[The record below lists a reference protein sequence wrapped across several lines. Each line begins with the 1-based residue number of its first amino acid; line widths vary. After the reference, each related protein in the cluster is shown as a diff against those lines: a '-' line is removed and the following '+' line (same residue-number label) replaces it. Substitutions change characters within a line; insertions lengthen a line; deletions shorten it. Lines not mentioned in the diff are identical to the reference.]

1 MGPQGFGHPRQGTN
15 IFPLRRMKGSLSY
28 DTASS
33 DPILTVVGMVF
44 LLLIFTT
51 PVIFFAEQGDRRY
64 AEERHRKSLITQL
77 RSEWIFHLKRLLFQS
92 RTYITSV
99 LFCSPNFLH
108 KQLVIN
114 DNSNLVSSSTNNQNL
129 EKVVSPQ
136 HENMSVLQHLYL
148 ELQQLFLRFKSHSIS
163 RRNWG
168 ISTKNITQ
176 GSSHLYDDKLASA
189 EISWEI

>member
-1 MGPQGFGHPRQGTN
+1 MGPQGFGHPQQGTN

-28 DTASS
+28 DTSSS

-51 PVIFFAEQGDRRY
+51 ACKKFAEQGDRRY
-64 AEERHRKSLITQL
+64 AEERRRKSLITQH
-77 RSEWIFHLKRLLFQS
+77 RSEWISHLKGLLFQS
-92 RTYITSV
+92 RTYITSG
-99 LFCSPNFLH
+99 LYCSLTFLH
-108 KQLVIN
+108 KQPGVIN
-114 DNSNLVSSSTNNQNL
+114 NNSKSYLVSSSTSNQNL
-129 EKVVSPQ
+129 EKVASPV

-148 ELQQLFLRFKSHSIS
+148 ELRQLFLRFKSHSIS

-189 EISWEI
+189 